1 LRVPAH
7 LCDMHPREL
16 SIHEFDYH
24 LPVERIAQY
33 PLEQRDASKLLVYQ
47 NGKIRETVFSELAGE
62 LPANSLLV
70 FNQSKVIEAR
80 LLFAKPT
87 GGIIEIFA
95 LEPHESLG
103 DITTAMNTQGSI
115 LYKCLVG
122 GASKWKHGYMP
133 EKRLVHQ
140 GSEVCIT
147 ARMVERQ
154 PDCFVIEFAWT
165 PAHMPFAGILHL
177 MGEIPIPPYLHR
189 KTEASDT
196 ERYQTVYAK
205 AEGSVA
211 APTAGLHFTNEVLAN
226 VAANGV
232 NEAFVTLHVGAGT
245 FMPVKSETMEGH
257 EMHAECLEVSLG
269 FVKHLQHY
277 DTVVAVGT
285 TSCRTLESLFWMG
298 LKALLNPDISLAE
311 LEIKQWEVYD
321 TLVARVIP
329 RHEAF
334 AALTAWMRR
343 QAMHSLAVRTQIIIA
358 PGYTYKAIDGLI
370 TNFHMP
376 QSTLLLLIAA
386 FIGDDWR
393 RIYQYALEHD
403 FRFLSYGDSSLL
415 WRR

>member
-1 LRVPAH
+1 
-7 LCDMHPREL
+7 MHPRHI
-16 SIHEFDYH
+16 SIHDFDYT
-24 LPVERIAQY
+24 LPQERIAQY
-33 PLEQRDASKLLVYQ
+33 PLEQRDASKLLVNQ
-47 NGKIRETVFSELAGE
+47 DGEMRETVFRELAGE

-95 LEPHESLG
+95 LEPHEIVG

-133 EKRLVHQ
+133 EKRLTHE
-140 GSEVCIT
+140 GREVCIT
-147 ARMVERQ
+147 ARMAERRSN
-154 PDCFVIEFAWT
+154 CFVIEFTWT
-165 PAHMPFAGILHL
+165 PTDLPFAGILHL

-189 KTEASDT
+189 KTEDSDT

-211 APTAGLHFTNEVLAN
+211 APTAGLHFTSEVLAE
-226 VAANGV
+226 VATKGV
-232 NEAFVTLHVGAGT
+232 TEAFVTLHVGAGT

-257 EMHAECLEVSLG
+257 EMHAEFLEVSLA
-269 FVKHLQHY
+269 FVDQLQQFN
-277 DTVVAVGT
+277 TVVAVGT
-285 TSCRTLESLFWMG
+285 TSCRTLESLYWMG
-298 LKALLNPDISLAE
+298 LKALLNPSISLAD
-311 LEIKQWEVYD
+311 LEVKQWEVYD
-321 TLVARVIP
+321 SLMARMVP
-329 RHEAF
+329 RNEAL
-334 AALTAWMRR
+334 AALAGWMRR
-343 QAMHSLAVRTQIIIA
+343 HAMQALVVRTQIIIA
-358 PGYTYKAIDGLI
+358 PGYPFQVQDALI
-370 TNFHMP
+370 TNYHMP
-376 QSTLLLLIAA
+376 QSTLLLLIAS

-393 RIYQYALEHD
+393 RVYTYALAHD